1 MGVGL
6 NTKMFGELQHAIQ
19 GLRQHERIHSRFND
33 LALLGEDDRGTCSW
47 LVLNLPINTSGNRLP
62 LNITSEQKGGATPM
76 LCFSASA
83 PVMMRPVISSYTE
96 QCWALHVFVDW
107 LLFVCVI
114 AVGFSDR
121 PSYCELRSRL
131 AFKLETFYFSTCCS
145 SPRVVIG
152 HSIFRHTAI
161 WPCASSIRHVAGF

>member
-6 NTKMFGELQHAIQ
+6 SMGMFAELQLAIQ

-62 LNITSEQKGGATPM
+62 LNITSEEKGGATLM
-76 LCFSASA
+76 LCFSASDPA
-83 PVMMRPVISSYTE
+83 MMRPVISSYTE
-96 QCWALHVFVDW
+96 HCYALYILVDW
-107 LLFVCVI
+107 LLFVRVV
-114 AVGFSDR
+114 AVRSSDK
-121 PSYCELRSRL
+121 PPYCEPCIRL
-131 AFKLETFYFSTCCS
+131 AVNLETFYFSTCCS
-145 SPRVVIG
+145 SPHVVIG